1 MQQSILGTIVLHYQQ
16 PMIKFFRK
24 IRYDL
29 MVKNKTGKYFK
40 YALGEI
46 VLVMIGILL
55 ALQVNNWNTER
66 IQRIESRDL
75 SKRLL
80 QETNQNIELLKRE
93 VEYQNQGLDGLLQFL
108 KMTGSNYKE
117 KSVEKTDS
125 LLYRIISS
133 PRFEL
138 NTSVLEEAI
147 STGSLAIIKSDSL
160 RNLIYELP
168 SVITKIKGS
177 ISYIDNHDNFYLF
190 KRFYEIASL
199 RKIDG
204 KFSPYAVKLESS
216 NFSNIDNRIILN
228 DMQFESLVDNKY
240 YLISSLLNH
249 YEVTQTKLLEVS
261 DMLSA
266 EIKK

>member
-1 MQQSILGTIVLHYQQ
+1 
-16 PMIKFFRK
+16 MIKFFRK
-24 IRYDL
+24 IRQNL
-29 MVKNKTGKYFK
+29 LIENKTGKYLK
-40 YALGEI
+40 YAIGEI

-66 IQRIESRDL
+66 IQRIESREL

-80 QETNQNIELLKRE
+80 LETNQNIELLKRE
-93 VEYQNQGLDGLLQFL
+93 VENQNQGLDDLLQFL
-108 KMTGSNYKE
+108 KMTGNNYKE
-117 KSVEKTDS
+117 KSIEKTDS

-133 PRFEL
+133 PRFKL

-147 STGSLAIIKSDSL
+147 STGSLASIKSDSL

-168 SVITKIKGS
+168 SVFTEIKDDIG
-177 ISYIDNHDNFYLF
+177 YIDNHDNFYLF

-199 RKIDG
+199 RAVDG

-216 NFSNIDNRIILN
+216 KFSNIDNRIILN

-240 YLISSLLNH
+240 FLISTLLNH
-249 YEVTQTKLLEVS
+249 YEVTQTKLLKIS
-261 DMLSA
+261 DMLSE

>member
-1 MQQSILGTIVLHYQQ
+1 
-16 PMIKFFRK
+16 MIKFFRH
-24 IRYDL
+24 IRQNLL
-29 MVKNKTGKYFK
+29 MENKTGKYFK

-66 IQRIESRDL
+66 IQSIESREL
-75 SKRLL
+75 SKRLFL
-80 QETNQNIELLKRE
+80 ETNQNIELLKLE
-93 VEYQNQGLDGLLQFL
+93 VENQNQGLDALLQFL
-108 KMTGSNYKE
+108 KMTGNNYQE

-125 LLYRIISS
+125 LLYYIISS
-133 PRFEL
+133 PRFKL
-138 NTSVLEEAI
+138 NTSVLEETI
-147 STGSLAIIKSDSL
+147 STGSLASIKSDSL

-168 SVITKIKGS
+168 SVIAEIKDNIG
-177 ISYIDNHDNFYLF
+177 YIDNHDNFYLL

-199 RKIDG
+199 RNIDG

-216 NFSNIDNRIILN
+216 NFSNIDNRLILN

-240 YLISSLLNH
+240 FLISTLLNH
-249 YEVTQTKLLEVS
+249 YEVTQKKLLKIS
-261 DMLSA
+261 DMLSE

>member
-1 MQQSILGTIVLHYQQ
+1 
-16 PMIKFFRK
+16 MIKFFRK
-24 IRYDL
+24 IRQNL
-29 MVKNKTGKYFK
+29 LLENKTGKYFK
-40 YALGEI
+40 YAVGEI
-46 VLVMIGILL
+46 ILVMIGILL

-66 IQRIESRDL
+66 IQRSESREL

-80 QETNQNIELLKRE
+80 QETNQNIELLKLE
-93 VEYQNQGLDGLLQFL
+93 VENQNQGLNSLLHFL
-108 KMTGSNYKE
+108 KMTGNNYKE
-117 KSVEKTDS
+117 KSTEKTDS

-133 PRFEL
+133 PRFLL

-168 SVITKIKGS
+168 SVISEIKDNIG
-177 ISYIDNHDNFYLF
+177 YIDNHDNFYLF

-199 RKIDG
+199 REIDG
-204 KFSPYAVKLESS
+204 KYSPYAIKLGSS

-240 YLISSLLNH
+240 FLISTLLNH
-249 YEVTQTKLLEVS
+249 YKITQTKLHKIS
-261 DMLSA
+261 DMLSE

>member
-1 MQQSILGTIVLHYQQ
+1 MRSNSLTSSN
-16 PMIKFFRK
+16 FS
-24 IRYDL
+24 
-29 MVKNKTGKYFK
+29 KYLL
-40 YALGEI
+40 YALGEVI
-46 VLVMIGILL
+46 LVMIGILL

-66 IQRIESRDL
+66 IQRIESREL

-93 VEYQNQGLDGLLQFL
+93 VENQNQGLNALLHFL
-108 KMTGSNYKE
+108 KMTGNNYKE
-117 KSVEKTDS
+117 KSIEKTDS

-133 PRFEL
+133 PRFAL

-147 STGSLAIIKSDSL
+147 SAGSLASMTSDSL

-168 SVITKIKGS
+168 SVIREIKDNIG
-177 ISYIDNHDNFYLF
+177 YIDSHDNFYLF

-199 RKIDG
+199 REIDG
-204 KFSPYAVKLESS
+204 KFSPYAIKLEKS

-240 YLISSLLNH
+240 FLVSTLINH
-249 YEVTQTKLLEVS
+249 YELTQTKLHKIS
-261 DMLSA
+261 DMLSE